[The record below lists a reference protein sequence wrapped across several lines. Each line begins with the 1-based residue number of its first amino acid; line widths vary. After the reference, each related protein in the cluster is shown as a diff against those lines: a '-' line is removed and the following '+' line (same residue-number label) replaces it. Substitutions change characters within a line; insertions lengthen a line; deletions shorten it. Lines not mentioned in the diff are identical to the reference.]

1 MTRRE
6 HTYRVGDRVM
16 VKNDPNRKHGQPQYV
31 GPFTVSQVNDNGTVQ
46 LTKATNGG
54 AVTQT
59 WNIRNV
65 DPCMA

>member
-1 MTRRE
+1 
-6 HTYRVGDRVM
+6 M
-16 VKNDPNRKHGQPQYV
+16 VKNDPHRKHGQPQYV
-31 GPFTVSQVNDNGTVQ
+31 GPYTVSQVNDNGTIK

-54 AVTQT
+54 VVTQT